1 MHCQRASVMAAGV
14 ATRTARWVRGQVSRG
29 RRQAASLEETG
40 QARANS
46 TGLTARWWRGTVR
59 MVEAVVM
66 AVGLLAVAH
75 LGSRY
80 SDSPLVCVVQVIGSS
95 MAPTLES
102 GDQVVFARLPWHAGS
117 IVLAE
122 VGEDERVI
130 KRVAATKSA
139 DVHLVGDNVGIS
151 EVYDV
156 PGDCIQAIL
165 VCRVPFSSPFAHDE
179 GNWALARRAPKNPQ

>member
-1 MHCQRASVMAAGV
+1 MVSLGGTATACPRGAS
-14 ATRTARWVRGQVSRG
+14 
-29 RRQAASLEETG
+29 
-40 QARANS
+40 N

-59 MVEAVVM
+59 AVEIAVM
-66 AVGLLAVAH
+66 ATGLLAVVH

-80 SDSPLVCVVQVIGSS
+80 SEAPLVCVVQVLGSS

-102 GDQVVFARLPWHAGS
+102 GDQVLFARLPWHAGN

-130 KRVAATKSA
+130 KRVTATRSTG
-139 DVHLVGDNVGIS
+139 VRLTGDNVGIS

-156 PGDCIQAIL
+156 SSDCVQAVL
-165 VCRVPFSSPFAHDE
+165 VCRVPFRSPFAHDDDRL
-179 GNWALARRAPKNPQ
+179 ALARRAPENRE